1 MSEAR
6 LAETKN
12 QLSKNEKQLKS
23 EQEKF
28 GKLSAR
34 HQELT
39 AITQSTE
46 ASVKAKD
53 EKTDILHVSVVDMS
67 FLVKTICLVGF

>member
-12 QLSKNEKQLKS
+12 QLTKAEKHLKS

-28 GKLSAR
+28 SQLSAR

-53 EKTDILHVSVVDMS
+53 DKADLLHVSMRP
-67 FLVKTICLVGF
+67 